1 MGKLSRNLRIC
12 GDCGIAYT
20 SVSFTKYID
29 QCPICKSRR
38 YEAIPIKTE
47 LTIDFNIDFLIEQK
61 SASTLSEDPEIARIM
76 QKKMDEMLK
85 PKAESP
91 KLNRE

>member
-1 MGKLSRNLRIC
+1 MESTKQEEKLGFNHTKFVDDKGMGKLSRNMRIC

-38 YEAIPIKTE
+38 YEAVPIKA
-47 LTIDFNIDFLIEQK
+47 DGD
-61 SASTLSEDPEIARIM
+61 
-76 QKKMDEMLK
+76 
-85 PKAESP
+85 
-91 KLNRE
+91 

>member
-12 GDCGIAYT
+12 GDCGIMYT

-38 YEAIPIKTE
+38 YEKIS
-47 LTIDFNIDFLIEQK
+47 LQIDKE
-61 SASTLSEDPEIARIM
+61 ED
-76 QKKMDEMLK
+76 
-85 PKAESP
+85 
-91 KLNRE
+91 

>member
-1 MGKLSRNLRIC
+1 MGKLARNLRIC

-38 YEAIPIKTE
+38 FEAIPIKT
-47 LTIDFNIDFLIEQK
+47 LDDLFFQIDFLIETNFGLYCLKIQK
-61 SASTLSEDPEIARIM
+61 
-76 QKKMDEMLK
+76 
-85 PKAESP
+85 
-91 KLNRE
+91 

>member
-12 GDCGIAYT
+12 GDCGIVYT

-38 YEAIPIKTE
+38 FESIPLQTDDEKE
-47 LTIDFNIDFLIEQK
+47 
-61 SASTLSEDPEIARIM
+61 ST
-76 QKKMDEMLK
+76 
-85 PKAESP
+85 
-91 KLNRE
+91 

>member
-1 MGKLSRNLRIC
+1 MSYNGMKKFVELSFNHNVFCEYLMGKLSRNLRIC

-38 YEAIPIKTE
+38 FEPIPLK
-47 LTIDFNIDFLIEQK
+47 IDDKEE
-61 SASTLSEDPEIARIM
+61 ST
-76 QKKMDEMLK
+76 
-85 PKAESP
+85 
-91 KLNRE
+91 